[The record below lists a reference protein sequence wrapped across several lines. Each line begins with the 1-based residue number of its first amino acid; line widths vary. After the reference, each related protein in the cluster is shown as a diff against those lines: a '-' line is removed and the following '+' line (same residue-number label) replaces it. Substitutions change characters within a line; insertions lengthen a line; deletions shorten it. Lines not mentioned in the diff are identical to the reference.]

1 LNTLEKL
8 GWNENINE
16 KIILQE
22 EQFIGRVVVQQRGQY
37 KILSEAGEYAAKIT
51 GKFYHQIVRQEEYPA
66 VGDWVVYSKAEQDSE
81 ASIHLVLPRKS
92 KFSRKTVG
100 GITEE
105 QIVATNIDTI
115 FIVTSLNDDLNLRR
129 IERYILLAWESGA
142 NPVIILNKLDLC
154 SDVEE
159 KKRLVEEV
167 AIGVPIIEI
176 SALKNQGIENLS
188 TYVKDGQTVALV
200 GSSGVG
206 KSTLINQLIGQDV
219 QDVGGIREDDSRGRH
234 TTTHRELFVIPTGG
248 IIIDTPGM
256 REIQLTESEEGLS
269 TTFNDIEEL
278 AEQCY
283 FRDCTHENEPKCAVN
298 KAIEEG
304 TLAIDRIQSYRKLQK
319 ELQYIARKEN
329 QRLQQLEKEKWKK
342 ITKSHR
348 K

>member
-16 KIILQE
+16 TITLQE
-22 EQFIGRVVVQQRGQY
+22 EQLIGRVVVQQRGQY
-37 KILSEAGEYAAKIT
+37 KILSEAGEYGAKIT

-66 VGDWVVYSKAEQDSE
+66 VGDWVVYTKGEQDSE
-81 ASIHLVLPRKS
+81 ASIHKVLPRKS

-100 GITEE
+100 GMTEE

-154 SDVEE
+154 RDVEE

-206 KSTLINQLIGQDV
+206 KSTLINQLIGRDV

-256 REIQLTESEEGLS
+256 REIQLTDSEDGLS
-269 TTFNDIEEL
+269 TTFNDIEAL
-278 AEQCY
+278 AEKCY
-283 FRDCTHENEPKCAVN
+283 FRDCTHEKEPKCAVN

-304 TLAIDRIQSYRKLQK
+304 TLAIDRMQSYRKLQK

>member
-1 LNTLEKL
+1 MNTLEKL
-8 GWNENINE
+8 GWNEKLNE
-16 KIILQE
+16 QTKLQE
-22 EQFIGRVVVQQRGQY
+22 EQFIGRVIVQQRGQY
-37 KILSEAGEYAAKIT
+37 KILSEAGEFAAKIT
-51 GKFYHQIVRQEEYPA
+51 GKFFHQIVRQEEYPA
-66 VGDWVVYSKAEQDSE
+66 VGDWVVYTKGEQDSE
-81 ASIHLVLPRKS
+81 ASIHQVLPRKS

-154 SDVEE
+154 TDIEE

-176 SALKNQGIENLS
+176 SALKNQRIENLS

-206 KSTLINQLIGQDV
+206 KSTLINQLIGRDV

-234 TTTHRELFVIPTGG
+234 TTTHRELFVIPSGG

-256 REIQLTESEEGLS
+256 REIQLTDSEDGLS
-269 TTFNDIEEL
+269 STFHDIEEL
-278 AEQCY
+278 AELCRY
-283 FRDCTHENEPKCAVN
+283 RDCTHENEPKCAVKN
-298 KAIEEG
+298 AIDEG
-304 TLAIDRIQSYRKLQK
+304 TLSADRLQSYRKLQR
-319 ELQYIARKEN
+319 EIHYIARKEN
-329 QRLQQLEKEKWKK
+329 QRLQLLEKEKWKK
-342 ITKSHR
+342 ITKSNR